1 MKRYL
6 YIIAIL
12 ILFSCNS
19 DENITENQYLGN
31 YKLINLTSNIP
42 IDLNFDNIATTNF
55 KNELNIYFL
64 GNSKPLH
71 DLQFVKFSLSN
82 EWFFR
87 LGLPKDNY
95 HPDQNFIE
103 QRYGTGDYSKSV
115 LLNNNTVSIIHNYS
129 DLFVVDSTWLV
140 ENKYPY
146 PYKVDFYDNNKVIIK
161 IKQKF
166 FDNINGEWVDI
177 ELIGN
182 YERL

>member
-1 MKRYL
+1 
-6 YIIAIL
+6 
-12 ILFSCNS
+12 
-19 DENITENQYLGN
+19 
-31 YKLINLTSNIP
+31 
-42 IDLNFDNIATTNF
+42 
-55 KNELNIYFL
+55 
-64 GNSKPLH
+64 LH